1 MRPGTST
8 PQTKTGRANPHKP
21 ASQDMNT
28 TARKALALGENRT
41 AIRSIGVSKIN
52 RLVRAASHLDT
63 LRDAFAEWEAGEIY
77 VCKKTATYRYRF
89 GDRSKSVTSWSH
101 IATQL
106 FRSAAEF
113 AFAAAVFAPETP
125 QEQPAPAQ
133 AIQTPAPRVERVN
146 VIHLATAA

>member
-1 MRPGTST
+1 
-8 PQTKTGRANPHKP
+8 
-21 ASQDMNT
+21 MNIN
-28 TARKALALGENRT
+28 ARKALALGENRT

-106 FRSAAEF
+106 FATVAEF
-113 AFAAAVFAPETP
+113 ALAVAVFAPETP
-125 QEQPAPAQ
+125 QERTAPA
-133 AIQTPAPRVERVN
+133 AAAQTTTPRVERVN
-146 VIHLATAA
+146 VIKLATAA